1 MAELTYFTPEGL
13 DKLKKELHELRTK
26 GRPEIARAIQEARD
40 KGDLSENAEY
50 HAAKEAQGFLEM
62 KISQLEDTLAN
73 ARLIDTSRLDNS
85 KVMLLSKV
93 TVRNVQSRQVSMFTI
108 VSEKEADL
116 KSGKLSITSPIG
128 KGLLGRVV
136 GDVAEI
142 SIPSGMLKLEVVE
155 INL

>member
-1 MAELTYFTPEGL
+1 MADLTYFTPEGL
-13 DKLKKELHELRTK
+13 EKLKKELQDLRTR
-26 GRPEIARAIQEARD
+26 GRSEIARAIQEARE

-73 ARLIDTSRLDNS
+73 ARLIDTSKLDNS
-85 KVMLLSKV
+85 KVMLMSKV
-93 TVRNVQSRQVSMFTI
+93 TVKNMNNKQVNSYTI

-116 KSGKLSITSPIG
+116 KSGKISITSPIG
-128 KGLLGRVV
+128 KGLLGKVV
-136 GDVAEI
+136 GEVTEI
-142 SIPSGMLKLEVVE
+142 SIPSGTLKLEVVE

>member
-1 MAELTYFTPEGL
+1 MADLTYFTHEGL
-13 DKLKKELHELRTK
+13 DKLKKELQDLRTR
-26 GRPEIARAIQEARD
+26 GRSEIARAIQEARE

-73 ARLIDTSRLDNS
+73 ARLIDTSKLDNS
-85 KVMLLSKV
+85 KVMLMSKV
-93 TVRNVQSRQVSMFTI
+93 TVKNMNNKQVNSYTI

-116 KSGKLSITSPIG
+116 KAGKISITSPIG
-128 KGLLGRVV
+128 KGLLGKVV
-136 GDVAEI
+136 GEVTEI
-142 SIPSGMLKLEVVE
+142 SIPSGTLKLEVVE

>member
-1 MAELTYFTPEGL
+1 MADLIYFTPEGL
-13 DKLKKELHELRTK
+13 EKLKKELQDLRTR
-26 GRPEIARAIQEARD
+26 GRSEIARAIQEARE

-50 HAAKEAQGFLEM
+50 HAAKEAQGFLEL

-85 KVMLLSKV
+85 KVMLMSKV
-93 TVRNVQSRQVSMFTI
+93 TVKNMNNKQLSSYTI

-116 KSGKLSITSPIG
+116 KVGKISITSPIG
-128 KGLLGRVV
+128 KGLLGKVV
-136 GDVAEI
+136 GEVTEI
-142 SIPSGMLKLEVVE
+142 SIPSGTLKLEVVE

>member
-93 TVRNVQSRQVSMFTI
+93 TVRNVQSKQVSMFII